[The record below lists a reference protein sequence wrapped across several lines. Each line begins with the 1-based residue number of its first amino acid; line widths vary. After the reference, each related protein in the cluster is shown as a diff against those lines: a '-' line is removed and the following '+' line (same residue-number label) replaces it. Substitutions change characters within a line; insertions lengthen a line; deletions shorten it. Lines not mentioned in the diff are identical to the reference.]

1 MSNFKMPE
9 SVTEEITDFLAN
21 FGFNFGVMAL
31 TFVVGVFFLEQ
42 FLVLLLVYFLR
53 QYIRNH

>member
-1 MSNFKMPE
+1 MPE